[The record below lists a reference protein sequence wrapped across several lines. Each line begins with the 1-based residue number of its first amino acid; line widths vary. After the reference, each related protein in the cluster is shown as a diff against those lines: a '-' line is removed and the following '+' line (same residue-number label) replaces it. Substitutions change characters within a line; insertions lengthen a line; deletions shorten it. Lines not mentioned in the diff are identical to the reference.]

1 MDGIDSASRD
11 LVDPAA
17 DQPVQH
23 IGRYEVRGE
32 LGTGGMAV
40 VYRAHDPRLER
51 DVAVKVLHPHLS
63 RDPESRARFERE
75 ARAAASL
82 RHPNIVEVY
91 EFSDPDERE
100 SYMVTELLEGPT
112 LRRFAERHPDVPAE
126 VAAAVGVVLCD
137 ALACAHAQGVVH
149 RDVKP
154 DNLMLQ
160 RGQVK
165 LTDFGIAH
173 VADGRGMTLTGQ
185 VLGSPAHMAPEQIEG
200 SAVDARTD
208 VFAAGTVLYQLAVGK
223 LPFEGAT
230 AHALLRKILEGQ
242 FTDAA
247 RAAPRVG
254 HRFAAVLA
262 KALARDPEQRYASA
276 AALRADLCD
285 FVKESGWDFPER
297 ELRAYFEDP
306 DAVVAALH
314 ERLKERLP
322 ALGEAAQRAGRAG
335 DAMGYFNRALALDPG
350 NTKVLS
356 LVRRASRRRQLAR
369 VGRAAGL
376 VGAVATATAVA
387 AVALIE
393 PRVPPKPA
401 PVAAP
406 LLPQPEPTV
415 VLARAVAQPREA
427 PPPAP
432 AAEDVAAVAVAAPTT
447 HPRRPTPER
456 PAGAS
461 AAMPSAM
468 QAVAEDTREVE
479 LRPWPQTGAEYSL
492 DGRTWTAWNA
502 QSPIIGRFPVGQRLQ
517 VMVRPGDRVSYERY
531 EWNGVVQPGA
541 ERLIARAP
549 FSRRVPS
556 PAEDGRA
563 ALGDA
568 SASRLN

>member
-1 MDGIDSASRD
+1 MNGIDSRASN
-11 LVDPAA
+11 LVDHAA
-17 DQPVQH
+17 DTSVQH

-51 DVAVKVLHPHLS
+51 DVAVKVLHPHLA

-75 ARAAASL
+75 ARAAARL

-91 EFSDPDERE
+91 EFSDPEERE

-112 LRRFAERHPDVPAE
+112 LRRFTERHPDVPSE
-126 VAAAVGVVLCD
+126 VAAAIGIVLCD

-173 VADGRGMTLTGQ
+173 VADGRGMTVTGQ

-200 SAVDARTD
+200 SSVDARTD
-208 VFAAGTVLYQLAVGK
+208 IFAAGTVLYQLAVGK

-254 HRFAAVLA
+254 HRFAAILA
-262 KALARDPEQRYASA
+262 KALAREPDQRYASA
-276 AALRADLCD
+276 EALRAALCA
-285 FVKESGWDFPER
+285 FVKDAGWEFPER
-297 ELRAYFEDP
+297 ELRAYFDGPE
-306 DAVVAALH
+306 AVVAALQAQ
-314 ERLKERLP
+314 LKERLP
-322 ALGEAAQRAGRAG
+322 TLGEAAQRAGDMG
-335 DAMGYFNRALALDPG
+335 EAMGYFNRALALDPG
-350 NTKVLS
+350 NTKVLA
-356 LVRRASRRRQLAR
+356 LVRRASRRRQMVR
-369 VGRAAGL
+369 VARAAAI
-376 VGAVATATAVA
+376 VGAVATATALG

-393 PRVPPKPA
+393 PRVPPKP
-401 PVAAP
+401 VTTIAAP
-406 LLPQPEPTV
+406 QLPLPEPTP
-415 VLARAVAQPREA
+415 VLPRAVAQPRQ
-427 PPPAP
+427 AP
-432 AAEDVAAVAVAAPTT
+432 AAMVVDAAVTVASAPEPVRPRHPTT
-447 HPRRPTPER
+447 ER
-456 PAGAS
+456 AA
-461 AAMPSAM
+461 ATAMPTAM
-468 QAVAEDTREVE
+468 QAMTADTREVE

-492 DGRTWTAWNA
+492 DGLTWTVWNA
-502 QSPIIGRFPVGQRLQ
+502 QSPVIGRFPVGRRLRL
-517 VMVRPGDRVSYERY
+517 MVRPGDRVSYERY
-531 EWNGVVQPGA
+531 EWNEVVQPGT
-541 ERLIARAP
+541 ERLTARAP

-556 PAEDGRA
+556 TSVDGRA
-563 ALGDA
+563 ALSDA
-568 SASRLN
+568 STARIN

>member
-1 MDGIDSASRD
+1 MS
-11 LVDPAA
+11 PAA
-17 DQPVQH
+17 DIAVQR

-51 DVAVKVLHPHLS
+51 DVAVKVLHPHLA

-75 ARAAASL
+75 ARAAARL

-91 EFSDPDERE
+91 EFSDPEERE

-173 VADGRGMTLTGQ
+173 VADGRGMTVTGQ

-208 VFAAGTVLYQLAVGK
+208 VFAAGTVLYQLAVGR
-223 LPFEGAT
+223 LPFEGTT

-247 RAAPRVG
+247 RAAPKVG

-262 KALARDPEQRYASA
+262 KALARDPEARYPSA
-276 AALRADLCD
+276 EALRADLCA
-285 FVKESGWDFPER
+285 FLKEAGWDAPDK

-306 DAVVAALH
+306 EAVVAALH
-314 ERLKERLP
+314 ARLKERLP
-322 ALGEAAQRAGRAG
+322 ALGEQCQREGRNG
-335 DAMGYFNRALALDPG
+335 EAMGYFNRALALDPG
-350 NTKVLS
+350 NVKVLA
-356 LVRRASRRRQLAR
+356 LVRRASRRRQIAR
-369 VGRAAGL
+369 VARAGAI

-387 AVALIE
+387 AVLLIE

-401 PVAAP
+401 SVAVAP
-406 LLPQPEPTV
+406 EAALPEPTP
-415 VLARAVAQPREA
+415 VLPRAVQQPRA
-427 PPPAP
+427 VPPAP
-432 AAEDVAAVAVAAPTT
+432 TPDAPEVAAAPEPEAP
-447 HPRRPTPER
+447 HPRHTPAEHR
-456 PAGAS
+456 PAATS
-461 AAMPSAM
+461 LPAAM
-468 QAVAEDTREVE
+468 QAVAAARRALV
-479 LRPWPQTGAEYSL
+479 LHPVPQAVEYSL
-492 DGRTWTAWNA
+492 DGRTWTTFSS
-502 QSPIIGRFPVGQRLQ
+502 QRPTIGEFPVGQR
-517 VMVRPGDRVSYERY
+517 VRVIVRPLGDLPYERW
-531 EWNGVVQPGA
+531 EWEREVPEGVTPYDLPLA
-541 ERLIARAP
+541 RLATRRASPDARA
-549 FSRRVPS
+549 
-556 PAEDGRA
+556 A
-563 ALGDA
+563 ATDA
-568 SASRLN
+568 SVPRLN